1 MRIIFRLI
9 LLTTIITAGYLF
21 YIDFKIEAHWV
32 LLIFTALLLS
42 FWLPTFF
49 LSRKTFYQGVYL
61 AELVIYFTKEML
73 TATFMVIREV
83 LTRKTHIKAGII
95 AMPLDLKDDLEITI
109 LASLISLTPGSLS
122 IEIAED
128 KSLLFIHA
136 MYIPDGDTDRIKSQ
150 IKNGFERRV
159 HRIFN

>member
-1 MRIIFRLI
+1 
-9 LLTTIITAGYLF
+9 
-21 YIDFKIEAHWV
+21 
-32 LLIFTALLLS
+32 
-42 FWLPTFF
+42 
-49 LSRKTFYQGVYL
+49 YL